1 MLDTLSTHT
10 NSYCKI
16 QVSGSQLR
24 FYDDPDFPAEG
35 LCTWD
40 PDCTGNGYYSYTVDG
55 SGLKCLY
62 LVLRLW
68 CFRWLRGHCP
78 MYMQQR
84 L

>member
-55 SGLKCLY
+55 SGLNITMLKD
-62 LVLRLW
+62 
-68 CFRWLRGHCP
+68 FCP
-78 MYMQQR
+78 PRAPSFSGTWARQ
-84 L
+84 